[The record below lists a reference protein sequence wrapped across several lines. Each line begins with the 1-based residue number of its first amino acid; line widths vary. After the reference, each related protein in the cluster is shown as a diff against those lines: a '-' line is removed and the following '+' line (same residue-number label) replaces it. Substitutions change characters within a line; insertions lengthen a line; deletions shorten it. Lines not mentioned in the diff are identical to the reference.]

1 MKKNI
6 KLLAFL
12 FVMILIPF
20 NVYADDCALLGGTE
34 SKTVALVSWA
44 FKLIRLGIP
53 VLIVIL
59 GITDFLKIL
68 LSGEEKVYKESFNKF
83 VKRIAI
89 GMAFLFV
96 PYLLFFVFQ
105 LSGVGEQYN
114 IDNFYCGIIDQVSGT
129 KGTSSNSDCYERC
142 KASTG
147 GNSTAY
153 NECIK
158 SCK

>member
-1 MKKNI
+1 
-6 KLLAFL
+6 
-12 FVMILIPF
+12 MILIPF
-20 NVYADDCALLGGTE
+20 NVYAEDCALLGGTG
-34 SKTVALVSWA
+34 SKTVNLISWA

-68 LSGEEKVYKESFNKF
+68 LSGEEKVYKESFSNF

-96 PYLLFFVFQ
+96 PYILFFIFK

-114 IDNFYCGIIDQVSGT
+114 IDNFYCGIIDQVSGV
-129 KGTSSNSDCYERC
+129 KGTTDKSGCYDEC
-142 KASTG
+142 KVKTG
-147 GNSTAY
+147 GNAMAY